1 MTMAKTTS
9 STFTVEVL
17 GNQKVPCD
25 LIHHALMQFLADS
38 SIKVNEVSS
47 RELGVAETLLSCA
60 EHGSDPSFFGLQ
72 VDADRL
78 DETILTQLKRSVTSS
93 LNEGVLSQIS
103 WVLTHWGPDAALD
116 ILGELE
122 MATNHA
128 VSSFGKAMI
137 REVSL
142 WVMLEDNRPLSFI
155 WSQATIDEYQK
166 TQLATRNDDVD
177 IDSLLTDVILDLV
190 SQTGATICNRTVF
203 ERVQWLSQTIGPQA
217 ANGVL
222 AELTLLT

>member
-38 SIKVNEVSS
+38 SIKVNEVST
-47 RELGVAETLLSCA
+47 RELGVA